1 MFTAEDKPFVLA
13 ILANPAELTAWLVY
27 ADWLDEHGNATHA
40 EFLRLMARRGQLQ
53 NTDLEWYTVEERL
66 QELRA
71 ELDPVWVEIF
81 DRPKIENCG
90 AAFRFQCPK
99 QWENL
104 KVTGDPTVRHC
115 DACDKSV
122 HYCHT
127 LPEAQSH
134 ARQGHCVAVQ
144 LGVLRY
150 PDDLKPRYPDET
162 FEDAPIAMGDFDA
175 DYYPSLPE
183 WATMPAPPTPLTTA
197 TAPEPRRPWWK
208 FW

>member
-1 MFTAEDKPFVLA
+1 MFTPEDKAF
-13 ILANPAELTAWLVY
+13 ILKILSNPAELTAWLVY
-27 ADWLDEHGNATHA
+27 ADWLDEHDNTLQA
-40 EFLRLMARRGQLQ
+40 EFLRLMAQRGQLS
-53 NTDLEWYTVEERL
+53 NTDLEWYTVEDRL

-71 ELDPVWVEIF
+71 ILEPVWVEVF
-81 DRPKIENCG
+81 DRPKIENCET
-90 AAFRFQCPK
+90 AFRFQCPK

-104 KVTGDPTVRHC
+104 KITGDPSVRHC
-115 DACDKSV
+115 DACDRKV

-150 PDDLKPRYPDET
+150 PDDLKPRVREDSEELDEVMALGMMMPYPE
-162 FEDAPIAMGDFDA
+162 
-175 DYYPSLPE
+175 PE
-183 WATMPAPPTPLTTA
+183 P
-197 TAPEPRRPWWK
+197 PRRPWWK